1 MRRFVQAVTP
11 LRGSCGV
18 AVSGFEEKGD
28 ADDQQHVYCWTRP
41 HACVSVPERRRHGSG
56 GLQRPGSSDFP
67 GDDSLVITPT
77 SFLRSRPR
85 GGFLDFPLLRHHR
98 ADPWLG
104 RPGGS
109 IPPRPRRKPSRR
121 DLRPAHIHGPMQIA
135 GTDGTPRPRNTRKEK
150 TVYAP
155 IARISKAIARYSIR
169 QPRWIDEASEHVA
182 HVNEAN
188 AVIRIR

>member
-135 GTDGTPRPRNTRKEK
+135 GTDGTAPSQEYEK
-150 TVYAP
+150 GENGVRTHRSYQQSDCSLQHSSTALDRRSQR
-155 IARISKAIARYSIR
+155 ARRTCQRSQRCDPY
-169 QPRWIDEASEHVA
+169 
-182 HVNEAN
+182 
-188 AVIRIR
+188 